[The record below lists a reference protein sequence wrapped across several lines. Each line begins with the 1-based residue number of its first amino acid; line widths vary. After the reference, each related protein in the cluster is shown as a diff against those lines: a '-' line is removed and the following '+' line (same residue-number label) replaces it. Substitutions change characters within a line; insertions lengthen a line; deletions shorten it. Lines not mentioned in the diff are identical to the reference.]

1 MTTSRSLGLLLAGLV
16 FAFPTMADEL
26 ISLRTRAEIT
36 QSVLLWEPHPLAPE
50 TVLLL
55 FPGSGG
61 NIGLALVDG
70 RAEAAK
76 PYLFSRVREA
86 ILRPQFAIVVVDA
99 PSDHKDMDQEFRMST
114 THATDMAVVVR
125 EIRDRFPKARL
136 VIMGHSRGSVSA
148 GYISRA
154 LGDQVSAVVLF
165 SGLYQATQRSP
176 QIPSPGLGLSE
187 LNLGSL
193 RSPVLIVHHAK
204 DACPAAPFAPA
215 QKLSVSLPMITVNG
229 NDETSPASPCG
240 PGSNHLF
247 IGFEKLVAEEV
258 VKWLAG
264 TEWQRTVP

>member
-1 MTTSRSLGLLLAGLV
+1 MKTLHSLGLLLAGLIS
-16 FAFPTMADEL
+16 AFPTIADEL
-26 ISLRTRAEIT
+26 ISLRTRAEVT
-36 QSVLLWEPHPLAPE
+36 QSVLLWEPHPPSPD
-50 TVLLL
+50 TVILLI
-55 FPGSGG
+55 PGGSG

-70 RAEAAK
+70 RAQAAR
-76 PYLFSRVREA
+76 PHIFSRVREA
-86 ILRPQFAIVVVDA
+86 IIRPQFAIVVVDA
-99 PSDHKDMDQEFRMST
+99 PSDQKDMDQEFRMST
-114 THATDMAVVVR
+114 KHATDMTAVVH
-125 EIRDRFPKARL
+125 EIRDRFPRARL

-148 GYISRA
+148 GYVSRA
-154 LGDQVSAVVLF
+154 LGDQVNAVVLF

-176 QIPSPGLGLSE
+176 QIPSPGPGLSD
-187 LNLGSL
+187 LDLRSL

-215 QKLSVSLPMITVNG
+215 QKLSAGLPMITVNG

-247 IGFEKLVAEEV
+247 MGMEKLVAEEV